1 MKRALSL
8 RESDRRPAEARRARA
23 GLARSSSTGFR
34 NGEDARAVLELVTF
48 LQLQRA
54 AFAGAALA
62 AAGARS
68 SFVSFRVQHT
78 AAGDRARRSA

>member
-23 GLARSSSTGFR
+23 GLTRSSSTGFR
-34 NGEDARAVLELVTF
+34 NGETARAVLAFITA
-48 LQLQRA
+48 LQSQHV

-62 AAGARS
+62 AAGART

-78 AAGDRARRSA
+78 AAGDRVRRSA